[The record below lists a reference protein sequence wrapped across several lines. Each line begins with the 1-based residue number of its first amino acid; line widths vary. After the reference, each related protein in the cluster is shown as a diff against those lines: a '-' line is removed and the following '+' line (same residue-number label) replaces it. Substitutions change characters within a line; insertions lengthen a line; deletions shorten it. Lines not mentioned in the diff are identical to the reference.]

1 MSTTPPT
8 TLSRRWSLSTRVATT
23 STRKPSVRAKCST
36 PSPTT
41 PPTPGVILGGR
52 PIKPDELDLRWI
64 SALLYRNGVIEETGV
79 AAGVLNHPANG
90 VAWLANKL
98 APYDVQLEA
107 GQIILGGSFTR
118 PVPARKGDTFHV
130 DYGNMGAISCRFV

>member
-1 MSTTPPT
+1 
-8 TLSRRWSLSTRVATT
+8 
-23 STRKPSVRAKCST
+23 
-36 PSPTT
+36 
-41 PPTPGVILGGR
+41 VILGGR

-90 VAWLANKL
+90 VAWLATSWHRTISSSRADYSRRL
-98 APYDVQLEA
+98 VYPPGA
-107 GQIILGGSFTR
+107 GAQ
-118 PVPARKGDTFHV
+118 GDTFHV

>member
-1 MSTTPPT
+1 M
-8 TLSRRWSLSTRVATT
+8 
-23 STRKPSVRAKCST
+23 
-36 PSPTT
+36 
-41 PPTPGVILGGR
+41 ILGGR

-98 APYDVQLEA
+98 APTMSSLKPADHPRRLVHP
-107 GQIILGGSFTR
+107 

>member
-1 MSTTPPT
+1 MFDTISDN
-8 TLSRRWSLSTRVATT
+8 A
-23 STRKPSVRAKCST
+23 ANA
-36 PSPTT
+36 
-41 PPTPGVILGGR
+41 GVILGGR

-90 VAWLANKL
+90 VACWPTSWRRTMSSSKPADYPRRLL
-98 APYDVQLEA
+98 HP
-107 GQIILGGSFTR
+107 

>member
-8 TLSRRWSLSTRVATT
+8 TLSRRWSLSTRAATT
-23 STRKPSVRAKCST
+23 STRKPASAQSVRHHLRQRRQRRGD
-36 PSPTT
+36 PRR
-41 PPTPGVILGGR
+41 R

>member
-1 MSTTPPT
+1 M
-8 TLSRRWSLSTRVATT
+8 TRETQRP
-23 STRKPSVRAKCST
+23 RKVFDTISDNAANA
-36 PSPTT
+36 
-41 PPTPGVILGGR
+41 GVILGGR

-98 APYDVQLEA
+98 APYDVQLEP

-118 PVPARKGDTFHV
+118 PVAASKGDTFHV
-130 DYGNMGAISCRFV
+130 DYGNMGSISCRFV

>member
-1 MSTTPPT
+1 MTMF
-8 TLSRRWSLSTRVATT
+8 
-23 STRKPSVRAKCST
+23 
-36 PSPTT
+36 
-41 PPTPGVILGGR
+41 
-52 PIKPDELDLRWI
+52 DLRDSFDALA
-64 SALLYRNGVIEETGV
+64 SAEKLPYSKPHPQVYRNGVIEETGV

-130 DYGNMGAISCRFV
+130 DYGNMGSISCRFV